1 MHWHDPAEKHLMST
15 GDWTDLDYDACVF
28 LGARSSN
35 LPELTMLPSLRCGHF
50 RSSDEWP
57 RTSDAVFPT
66 FAEAEY
72 TNILPVWSLQLQLQ
86 PQPGLARQVGDV
98 NPSRAC
104 HPSILLATSE
114 VSWPFH
120 LNPFAVISRSCMTAL
135 HMGLRPDEALERGAP
150 LRRDASE
157 FPDKILP
164 DNYIYIG
171 PGHEPY
177 RWPAG
182 LLRCGTSLIAGRSGG
197 RGDSAFM
204 GP

>member
-1 MHWHDPAEKHLMST
+1 MRWHDPAEKHLMST

-50 RSSDEWP
+50 RSPDEWP

-72 TNILPVWSLQLQLQ
+72 TPSLVFTIAVAATAWARKTGWGCEPIPRLP
-86 PQPGLARQVGDV
+86 PIHTTGDV
-98 NPSRAC
+98 RG
-104 HPSILLATSE
+104 LLAFPPE
-114 VSWPFH
+114 
-120 LNPFAVISRSCMTAL
+120 ASRSCMTAL
-135 HMGLRPDEALERGAP
+135 HVGLRPDEALERGAP

-157 FPDKILP
+157 FPDKIPP

-177 RWPAG
+177 RWLVG
-182 LLRCGTSLIAGRSGG
+182 LLRCGTPLIAGRSGG